1 MKISELPF
9 DILHHI
15 FTHLDVLSVYC
26 LASAVSSIQ
35 PPIIPLSS
43 LLPRETLDNTAAY
56 VLVLIIWLR
65 NITEIEP
72 LQQIRD
78 HQTQR
83 LSIKVMTPPIAG
95 DSVLT
100 RKPSEKH
107 INGLQQWFSELY
119 PVDSMVQQF
128 RQIDSVL
135 DDAVAARAFE
145 NRNKEDLVFAL
156 LLLQHHI
163 IYDDQEPQEPL
174 ANDAKVILNEVIIP
188 AWYFLFLSEGRS
200 SSTFS
205 KCVARAS
212 PWMPL
217 DDKEYNDLLF
227 DMRTWRANRSI
238 PPDERNT
245 QSARLQSKSTYRRQL
260 LIKNILHSGN
270 QQEVW
275 DMICSSAPRLGALLP
290 SNHRAPSLSKKE
302 KIVLGSI
309 DWGIQKLVQFPIQLA
324 QMIPQ
329 ILASIEKKD
338 SECLANLQ
346 LPKFVE
352 QAQKTEIS
360 FREIGYTPI

>member
-9 DILHHI
+9 DILYHI
-15 FTHLDVLSVYC
+15 FTHLDVLSAYC

-35 PPIIPLSS
+35 PPIISLSS
-43 LLPRETLDNTAAY
+43 QLPRETLDNTAAY

-72 LQQIRD
+72 LPQIRD

-107 INGLQQWFSELY
+107 INGLRQWFSELY
-119 PVDSMVQQF
+119 SVDSIVQQF

-156 LLLQHHI
+156 LLLQNHI

-174 ANDAKVILNEVIIP
+174 ANVILNEVIIP

-212 PWMPL
+212 DWMPS
-217 DDKEYNDLLF
+217 DDKIYNDLLS
-227 DMRTWRANRSI
+227 DMQAWRANRSI
-238 PPDERNT
+238 PPDERNA
-245 QSARLQSKSTYRRQL
+245 QSARLQSKSTYRRQR
-260 LIKNILHSGN
+260 LIQNILHSGSVADR
-270 QQEVW
+270 QRVFCGTCGTE
-275 DMICSSAPRLGALLP
+275 
-290 SNHRAPSLSKKE
+290 E
-302 KIVLGSI
+302 KLML
-309 DWGIQKLVQFPIQLA
+309 QKRHTTV
-324 QMIPQ
+324 
-329 ILASIEKKD
+329 
-338 SECLANLQ
+338 
-346 LPKFVE
+346 
-352 QAQKTEIS
+352 
-360 FREIGYTPI
+360 